1 MNGFGAVSFLVGAVG
16 ENVDQLAIICLAG
29 NRTCTEAWDRCN
41 TLHHFAPFKGVPS
54 ARWTHFSYCHG
65 AWICSS
71 QPHEL
76 RLSTWP
82 LRDMNFVVNI
92 FFFFRVFVC
101 DILSMNFWWIPSN
114 TIGLMSIRQND
125 DKCNTNRWCRWWR
138 LVVMGDCGW
147 CVERRLT
154 AAEFG
159 VFSHKVQRID
169 ENVARECL

>member
-29 NRTCTEAWDRCN
+29 NRTCTEAWDRSN
-41 TLHHFAPFKGVPS
+41 TLHHFAPFKGVPFGQMDPFLILPWCMDLFQP
-54 ARWTHFSYCHG
+54 AAWTTSVNLAF
-65 AWICSS
+65 
-71 QPHEL
+71 
-76 RLSTWP
+76 TWYE
-82 LRDMNFVVNI
+82 FCGEY
-92 FFFFRVFVC
+92 FCFFRVFVC